1 MAEPKFVPLEKY
13 PRYPEQEMLERARRF
28 HEQIRRRRTV
38 RDFSDEPV
46 PSAVIEECLA
56 AAATAPSGANMQPWH
71 FVVVRDPVIKR
82 RIREAAEQE
91 EQEFYEHRASPEWLE
106 ALRPLGTDASKSFLE
121 TAPCL
126 IAVFS
131 QKFGLLPDGRKV
143 KHYYPGESVGL
154 ATGFLL
160 TALHHV
166 GLATLTHTPSPMG
179 FLNEILERPRN
190 EKPFL
195 LLVVGYPD
203 DDARVPDI
211 HRKQLKDVVSI
222 FDKED
227 S

>member
-13 PRYPEQEMLERARRF
+13 RRYPAQEMLDRARSF
-28 HEQIRRRRTV
+28 HEEIRRRRTV
-38 RDFSDEPV
+38 RDFSGEPI
-46 PSAVIEECLA
+46 PDGVIEQCLA

-71 FVVVRDPVIKR
+71 FVVIRDQAIKR
-82 RIREAAEQE
+82 RIRVAAEQE

-106 ALRPLGTDASKSFLE
+106 ALKPLGTDASKGFLE

-126 IAVFS
+126 IAIFS
-131 QKFGLLPDGRKV
+131 QKFALLPDGRKV

-160 TALHHV
+160 AALHHA

-179 FLNEILERPRN
+179 FLNTILERPRN

-203 DDARVPDI
+203 EAARVPDI
-211 HRKQLKDVVSI
+211 HRKELSEVMSV
-222 FDKED
+222 FD
-227 S
+227 

>member
-1 MAEPKFVPLEKY
+1 MSEPKFIPLEKY
-13 PRYPEQEMLERARRF
+13 RRYSEQEMRDRARSF
-28 HEQIRRRRTV
+28 HEEIRRRRTV
-38 RDFSDEPV
+38 REFSDEPI
-46 PSAVIEECLA
+46 PEGVIEECLA

-71 FVVVRDPVIKR
+71 FVVVRDPAIKR
-82 RIREAAEQE
+82 RIREAAELE

-106 ALRPLGTDASKSFLE
+106 ALRPLGTDASKGFLE

-126 IAVFS
+126 IAIFS

-160 TALHHV
+160 AALHHV

-179 FLNEILERPRN
+179 FLNQILDRPRN

-203 DDARVPDI
+203 DAARVPDI
-211 HRKQLKDVVSI
+211 QRKALAEVVSK
-222 FDKED
+222 FD
-227 S
+227 